1 MNTIAAKKYTK
12 ALVSALKDSEIKE
25 AVDLLGR
32 IAKGFEDAQFY
43 GVIDSPFVLKSKR
56 LELVL
61 GIFGLDSVKDKK
73 LVNFLKLLNEK
84 NRLCEIPSIYDELNR
99 YIRAKNNEY
108 ELIVQSNFALDSKD
122 LESIKQKLEQR
133 LKVKLYVSQK
143 KSNIEGIKLFV
154 DGMGVES
161 AFLKQSLTNGIKS
174 HILKAFN

>member
-1 MNTIAAKKYTK
+1 MDY
-12 ALVSALKDSEIKE
+12 
-25 AVDLLGR
+25 DL
-32 IAKGFEDAQFY
+32 
-43 GVIDSPFVLKSKR
+43 
-56 LELVL
+56 
-61 GIFGLDSVKDKK
+61 VKDKK

-84 NRLCEIPSIYDELNR
+84 NRLCEIPSIYNELNR

-154 DGMGVES
+154 DGMGVEKRVFK
-161 AFLKQSLTNGIKS
+161 AEFDKWYKKPYLKSI
-174 HILKAFN
+174 

>member
-1 MNTIAAKKYTK
+1 MNTLVAKKYTK
-12 ALVSALKDSEIKE
+12 ALVSALKDSEIKD
-25 AVDLLGR
+25 ALNLLGQ
-32 IAKGFEDAQFY
+32 IAKSFMDAQFY
-43 GVIDSPFVLKSKR
+43 GVINSPFVLKSKR
-56 LELVL
+56 LKLLLE
-61 GIFGLDSVKDKK
+61 IFKIQDKK

-84 NRLCEIPSIYDELNR
+84 NRLCEIPNIYDELNR

-108 ELIVQSNFALDSKD
+108 ELIVQSNFVLDSGD

-133 LKVKLYVSQK
+133 LKVKLYPSHK

-154 DGMGVES
+154 DGMGVEG

>member
-1 MNTIAAKKYTK
+1 MNTLVAKKYTK

-25 AVDLLGR
+25 AVALLGR
-32 IAKGFEDAQFY
+32 IAKGFENAQFY
-43 GVIDSPFVLKSKR
+43 NVINSPFVLKSKR
-56 LELVL
+56 FELIL
-61 GIFGLDSVKDKK
+61 GIFGLDLTKDKK

-84 NRLCEIPSIYDELNR
+84 NRLCEIPNIYDE
-99 YIRAKNNEY
+99 
-108 ELIVQSNFALDSKD
+108 LDSKD
-122 LESIKQKLEQR
+122 LESIRQKLEQR

-154 DGMGVES
+154 DGMGVEG